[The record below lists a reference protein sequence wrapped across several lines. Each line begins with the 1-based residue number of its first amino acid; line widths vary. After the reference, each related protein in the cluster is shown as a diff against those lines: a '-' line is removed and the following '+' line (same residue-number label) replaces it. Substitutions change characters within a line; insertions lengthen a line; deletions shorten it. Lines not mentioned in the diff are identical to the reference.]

1 MEFHPIIVGAAVI
14 FMVTASVSDFRQ
26 RKITN
31 RLNVAGA
38 LTGLVLQYLL
48 VGSTGVVAGLQ
59 GLALGLSILFL
70 PFAAGMVG
78 GGDVKFVAATGTFLG
93 WKVLLVG
100 LAAGM
105 ILGGIAAAIA
115 LFVNGRFGSAL
126 KSLLADLVCLS
137 SGVRPTT
144 LKSTQAVETIPYG
157 VLLATGMAGALAATL
172 LRWVP
177 WVSR

>member
-1 MEFHPIIVGAAVI
+1 MEFHPIIVAAAVI
-14 FMVTASVSDFRQ
+14 FMVTASVSDFRE

-38 LTGLVLQYLL
+38 LTGLVLQALL
-48 VGSTGVVAGLQ
+48 VGSAGVVAGLH
-59 GLALGLSILFL
+59 GLVVGLLILFL

-78 GGDVKFVAATGTFLG
+78 GGDVKFVAAAGTFLG
-93 WKVLLVG
+93 WKVLLLG

-115 LFVNGRFGSAL
+115 LLMNGRFGAAL